1 MPSEATLKEKKGIS
15 PLWIL
20 PIIALSI
27 CGWLLYRS
35 YMEAGVEIVVYF
47 DDVTGLTPAKT
58 QVIAKG
64 LPIGVLRKLV
74 PDIEQQRVKAIIKI
88 DRLVESYLVEG
99 TQFWIV
105 QPEISASRVS
115 GLETVLSGV
124 YIGAQS
130 GKSTIPAREFTART
144 TPVSYTHL

>member
-47 DDVTGLTPAKT
+47 DDVTGLTPAK
-58 QVIAKG
+58 
-64 LPIGVLRKLV
+64 P
-74 PDIEQQRVKAIIKI
+74 
-88 DRLVESYLVEG
+88 RLSPRDCPSGYC
-99 TQFWIV
+99 
-105 QPEISASRVS
+105 AS
-115 GLETVLSGV
+115 
-124 YIGAQS
+124 
-130 GKSTIPAREFTART
+130 
-144 TPVSYTHL
+144 